1 MCELPSNFGELT
13 KLTRLHLDENQ
24 LRALPDGFGGLVS
37 LKLLD
42 LCTYTFL
49 NSRRRNDR
57 ERQLGLILLP
67 DTDRNLD
74 SKPNGYIVLYR
85 NCSHCTD
92 SDLDSDPY
100 LDHRSLLYSFLGW
113 ISMRGIGIRAR
124 VWQRKCAITLDYIAR
139 FGYRFQFRLGRKP
152 NGYIVLCRRF
162 HTSQS
167 RIQILLLTANCRN
180 RIESG

>member
-42 LCTYTFL
+42 LCTHTFL

-113 ISMRGIGIRAR
+113 ISMRGSGSEPVSGNVNAPLRL
-124 VWQRKCAITLDYIAR
+124 ITLPDSDTDSNSDWDVNQMAILYCVDVFILHRVGFR
-139 FGYRFQFRLGRKP
+139 FY
-152 NGYIVLCRRF
+152 
-162 HTSQS
+162 S
-167 RIQILLLTANCRN
+167 
-180 RIESG
+180 